1 MILNLSHIHKEFVED
16 VVIKDATFHLE
27 DREKAAL
34 VGNNGAGKSTL
45 FKIIAG
51 IYTADSGD
59 VSIAKDKTVGYLAQ
73 HTDLQSDATVFDEVL
88 SIRQHVFDLETGMR
102 ALEKEMEHASADAL
116 TDLMNRHA
124 RLQEA
129 FDKENGYAIK
139 SEVTGVLKGLGFPE
153 QEFTLPV
160 RSLSG
165 GEKTRVA
172 LCKLLLIKPDLLLLD
187 EPTNHL
193 DIHATTWLET
203 YLLNYP
209 GAVFIISHDR
219 YFMDRIVTKV
229 IDLVKGEAFTYTG
242 NYSDFTVKKKAVW
255 EARIREYEKQQR
267 EIHRQEEII
276 ERFKSYNTE
285 AYFVKAKSRE
295 KLLSHMD
302 RLEKPTEEND
312 SMRLRLTPNVMPGND
327 ILSIR
332 ELKKGFGD
340 RVLFDRANVEIKR
353 GERVMI
359 IGDNGTGKTTLLKMI
374 NGLDSPDFGEIV
386 YGTNVYIGYY
396 DQEHQVLHNEKS
408 VFDEIQDEYPTMNNT
423 QIRNFLAAFLFT
435 GDDVYKLIGDLSGGE
450 KGRVSLAKLM
460 LSDANVLIL
469 DEPTNHLDMTS
480 KEILENALNS
490 YEGTIICVSHDRY
503 FINET
508 ATRILELY
516 HNSFLNYI
524 GNYDYYMEKKDLFHE
539 RHDETRAVST
549 ETASAGSADW
559 KKQKEEQ
566 ARKRKAENDLKKV
579 EDLIQSLEEKIASI
593 DTRLEDPDIA
603 TNSAKLNELLALR
616 QETAEKLEEQYTIW
630 ETMV

>member
-51 IYTADSGD
+51 IYQADSGD
-59 VSIAKDKTVGYLAQ
+59 VSIAKDKTLGYLAQ

-102 ALEKEMEHASADAL
+102 ALEKEMEHASPDAL
-116 TDLMNRHA
+116 EDLMNRHA
-124 RLQEA
+124 RLQET

-139 SEVTGVLKGLGFPE
+139 SEVTGVLKGLGFE
-153 QEFTLPV
+153 EREFTLPV

-229 IDLVKGEAFTYTG
+229 VDLVKGEAFTYTG

-267 EIHRQEEII
+267 EIKRQEEII
-276 ERFKSYNTE
+276 DRFKSYNTE
-285 AYFVKAKSRE
+285 AYYVKAKSRE
-295 KLLSHMD
+295 KLLSHME

-312 SMRLRLTPNVMPGND
+312 SMKLRLTPNVTPGND

-332 ELKKGFGD
+332 DLKKGFGS
-340 RVLFDRANVEIKR
+340 RVLFDKACFEIKR
-353 GERVMI
+353 GERIMI

-374 NGLDSPDFGEIV
+374 NGLDTPDAGEIV
-386 YGTNVYIGYY
+386 YGTNVYLGYY
-396 DQEHQVLHNEKS
+396 DQEHQVLHNEKT

-435 GDDVYKLIGDLSGGE
+435 GDDVYKLVGDLSGGE

-480 KEILENALNS
+480 KEILENALNA

-539 RHDETRAVST
+539 QHDGAAAVQEETV
-549 ETASAGSADW
+549 SAGSADW

-579 EDLIQSLEEKIASI
+579 EDLIQTLEEKIAELDSK
-593 DTRLEDPDIA
+593 LEDPDIA
-603 TNSAKLNELLALR
+603 TNSAKLNELLVLR
-616 QETAEKLEEQYTIW
+616 QETSDKLDEQYTIW

>member
-51 IYTADSGD
+51 IYQADSGE
-59 VSIAKDKTVGYLAQ
+59 VSISRDKTLGYLAQ

-102 ALEKEMEHASADAL
+102 ALEKEMEHASAGVL
-116 TDLMNRHA
+116 NDLMNRHA
-124 RLQEA
+124 RLQEE

-139 SEVTGVLKGLGFPE
+139 SEVTGVLKGLGFE
-153 QEFTLPV
+153 EREFTLPV

-229 IDLVKGEAFTYTG
+229 VDIVKGETFTYTG

-276 ERFKSYNTE
+276 ERFKRYNTE
-285 AYFVKAKSRE
+285 AYYVKAKSRE
-295 KLLSHMD
+295 KLLSHME

-312 SMRLRLTPNVMPGND
+312 SMQLRLTPNVTPGND

-340 RVLFDRANVEIKR
+340 RVLFDKASFEIKR
-353 GERVMI
+353 GERIMI

-374 NGLDSPDFGEIV
+374 NGLDTPDAGAIV
-386 YGTNVYIGYY
+386 YGTNVYLGYY
-396 DQEHQVLHNEKS
+396 DQEHQVLHNEKTI
-408 VFDEIQDEYPTMNNT
+408 FDEIQDEYPTMNNT

-480 KEILENALNS
+480 KEILENALNA

-539 RHDETRAVST
+539 QHDGAAKAAVETVAAGAV
-549 ETASAGSADW
+549 DW

-579 EDLIQSLEEKIASI
+579 EDLIQSLEEKIASL
-593 DTRLEDPDIA
+593 DAQLEDPDIA
-603 TNSAKLNELLALR
+603 TNSAKLNELLAAR
-616 QETAEKLEEQYTIW
+616 QETTEKLDEQYTIW